1 MEPFTKQI
9 VKINSLFLR
18 NPAASSHV
26 LRLFRSEANPAAGA
40 VCHSPSPNFL
50 QQHFFSSF
58 TVQPPMSQSLCSSSV
73 KFYSSKA
80 KLPELV
86 EYQAVKSAL
95 DNGEA
100 LVIDVRTEREL
111 LEDGVIQ
118 GALNIP
124 LKQLKDALQMHP
136 DDFEE
141 KYKVPMPEDD
151 DPMIFS
157 CLVGGRSAKAQFLSR
172 ELGFTNVANYA
183 GGFADWIEHAA
194 RPAAAVKLPPIV
206 HYEDVKNHIE
216 NGTALVVDVRPRSEL
231 VEDGVLAGSH
241 HIPMMHIFKGAFDLP
256 ADEFE
261 AKYKVRKPSSE
272 DAIIFTCL
280 AGIRSAIV
288 ESMVHEIGYV
298 NTSNYFGGFAD
309 WRKRLEV

>member
-1 MEPFTKQI
+1 MEPLTKQI

-18 NPAASSHV
+18 NAAASS
-26 LRLFRSEANPAAGA
+26 RAFRAVRTEVKPTGAG
-40 VCHSPSPNFL
+40 HSAKFDRQR
-50 QQHFFSSF
+50 QQHFYSSL
-58 TVQPPMSQSLCSSSV
+58 TAKQPSALQSLYSSSG
-73 KFYSSKA
+73 KLYSSTA
-80 KLPELV
+80 RLPELV

-111 LEDGVIQ
+111 VEDGVIQ

-124 LKQLKDALQMHP
+124 LKQLKVALQMHP
-136 DDFEE
+136 DDFQE
-141 KYKVPMPEDD
+141 KYKVSMPDD
-151 DPMIFS
+151 DAPIIFS
-157 CLVGGRSAKAQFLSR
+157 CLVGGRSAKAQFMSR

-183 GGFADWIEHAA
+183 GSFADWIEHAGQ
-194 RPAAAVKLPPIV
+194 PAAVKLPPIV
-206 HYEDVKNHIE
+206 HYEAVKNHIE
-216 NGTALVVDVRPRSEL
+216 HGTALVVDVRPRSEL

-309 WRKRLEV
+309 WRNKQA